1 MDLGLKDKRVL
12 VTGGTRGIGAAII
25 NTLLEEGAS
34 VAFCARNA
42 EQVTAAQA
50 LWQQAGHKVQGSVC
64 DVGDKDAYLNWVATA
79 KAALGGV
86 DIFIPNVSAGPGQG
100 EEGWEAAFQV
110 DLMATVRGCEAVLP
124 DLAASA
130 GSIVVI
136 SSISGV
142 EGAGGPAPY
151 NTVKAGLI
159 TYASQLGELAGPHG
173 VRVNCV
179 SPGPIHVE
187 NGFWGEVQRQQPEFY
202 EGVVSRQPFGRLGT
216 PEEVARAVVFL
227 ASSAASWITRS
238 NLVVDGGFTKRI
250 QF

>member
-1 MDLGLKDKRVL
+1 MDLGLKGRRVL

-25 NTLLEEGAS
+25 QVLLSEGAS
-34 VAFCARNA
+34 VAFCSRNS
-42 EQVTAAQA
+42 EQVTVAEKE
-50 LWQQAGHKVQGSVC
+50 WRDAGHTVFGSVC
-64 DVGDKDAYLNWVATA
+64 DVADKENYLEWISS
-79 KAALGGV
+79 AASSLGGV
-86 DIFIPNVSAGPGQG
+86 DVFIPNVSAGPGQG

-110 DLMATVRGCEAVLP
+110 DLMATVRGCEAILP
-124 DLAASA
+124 QLAASK

-136 SSISGV
+136 SSISGL

-179 SPGPIHVE
+179 SPGPIHVDD
-187 NGFWGEVQRQQPEFY
+187 GFWGEVQRQQPEFY
-202 EGVVSRQPFGRLGT
+202 NGVASKQPFGRLGT
-216 PEEVARAVVFL
+216 PKEVANAVVFL
-227 ASSAASWITRS
+227 ASPAASWITRS
-238 NLVVDGGFTKRI
+238 NLVVDGGFTNRV

>member
-1 MDLGLKDKRVL
+1 MDLGLKGKRVL

-25 NTLLEEGAS
+25 STLLEEGAS

-42 EQVTAAQA
+42 EQVAAAEA
-50 LWQQAGHKVQGSVC
+50 LWQRSGHNVQGSVC
-64 DVGDKDAYLNWVATA
+64 DVGDKDEYLNWLASA
-79 KAALGGV
+79 KDTLGGV
-86 DIFIPNVSAGPGQG
+86 DVFIPNVSAGPGQG

-124 DLAASA
+124 DLAANA

-187 NGFWGEVQRQQPEFY
+187 NGFWGEVHRQQPEFY

-216 PEEVARAVVFL
+216 PEEVACAVVFL
-227 ASSAASWITRS
+227 ASPAASWITRS
-238 NLVVDGGFTKRI
+238 NLVVDGGFTKRV